1 MQLNAVFGP
10 RLFLLEPLRPL
21 ASTIVE
27 DAESLQAPAVRS
39 TVYAFALLLLFSS
52 LFLSLMAPGACAAR
66 LSAVTSCS
74 APSALPRP
82 RGVRT

>member
-1 MQLNAVFGP
+1 MLSMVSGSVGFSPNPFDGP

-52 LFLSLMAPGACAAR
+52 LFLSLGRLPGQAA
-66 LSAVTSCS
+66 A
-74 APSALPRP
+74 
-82 RGVRT
+82 